1 MFFLE
6 CEGHQDDPKVKKTLA
21 AIEGKCEQLHVL
33 GSFPVAPLTE

>member
-1 MFFLE
+1 M

-21 AIEGKCEQLHVL
+21 AVQGHSEKMHVL